1 MNLPRYLKIKINKM
15 AHNAGLIHAEQ
26 TKTRL
31 MAEIEQRITNGATF
45 EELKAHL
52 DSLQAEGRA

>member
-1 MNLPRYLKIKINKM
+1 MKLPRDIKGRINRL

-26 TKTRL
+26 TRTRL
-31 MAEIEQRITNGATF
+31 MAEIEQRMTNGATF

-52 DSLQAEGRA
+52 DSLCARAE